1 MRMTRFTA
9 KTTTL
14 ATANYVRM
22 RPFSSDAGTRRLAT
36 GTVESALAKGND
48 SWAPVLPLERRA
60 IIALVT
66 NQSREKRS
74 EKQGI
79 KYVETNRG
87 VNLFGI

>member
-9 KTTTL
+9 KTTAP

-22 RPFSSDAGTRRLAT
+22 RPFSSDAGTRRPEKGA
-36 GTVESALAKGND
+36 VVSALAKGND
-48 SWAPVLPLERRA
+48 SRAPVLPWERRA

-66 NQSREKRS
+66 NQSREKGS

-79 KYVETNRG
+79 KHVETNRG
-87 VNLFGI
+87 VNLCGI